1 MTLDILIP
9 QYKEDDVLVK
19 RLLDSIAIQQHID
32 FGQIK
37 VIICNDGS
45 NVHLSKDM
53 LHSYPFTVEYYL
65 EPHEGV
71 SATRNAC
78 LRRSTADYVMFCD
91 ADDKFYGEVALQRIL
106 SYVNK
111 GFDTLRT
118 YFIQETGDAISG
130 IIRFNYRT
138 DEHQFIHGRVYN
150 RQFLISNNLYW
161 KEHLIYCEDYYY
173 SKLCTAVSKN
183 HVICPYF
190 VYQQQFRSDSVT
202 HQEPDFF
209 TKHYSY
215 ALECQDEL
223 LTELLSRNLIPEA
236 YKAVTIMMIDTY
248 FIVNF
253 MDKQHLISTQIVQK
267 YFLKYKNLWN
277 EAPLYD
283 KIIYFK
289 ESPQPPEANYKKCE
303 SWINNLLFDFL

>member
-1 MTLDILIP
+1 MKLQILVP
-9 QYKEDDVLVK
+9 QYNENEEVISS
-19 RLLDSIAIQQHID
+19 LLDSISMQQDINFND
-32 FGQIK
+32 IG

-45 NVHLSKDM
+45 DTVLSNEFIQFYNFKI
-53 LHSYPFTVEYYL
+53 EYYQQ
-65 EPHEGV
+65 PHKGV
-71 SATRNAC
+71 SAARNYC
-78 LRRSTADYVMFCD
+78 LNKAIADYVMFCD

-106 SYVNK
+106 SYVDK

-150 RQFLISNNLYW
+150 RQFLINNNLYW

-190 VYQQQFRSDSVT
+190 VYQQQFRGNSVT

-223 LTELLSRNLIPEA
+223 LTELLSRNLRLEA

-253 MDKQHLISTQIVQK
+253 MDKSHLISIQIIQK
-267 YFLKYKNLWN
+267 YLDKYKNLWN
-277 EAPLYD
+277 EVPLYD
-283 KIIYFK
+283 KITYFK
-289 ESPQPPEANYKKCE
+289 ESPQPEEANYAKCE
-303 SWINNLLFDFL
+303 SWINNLLFDF